1 MGRERR
7 LHGMRLR
14 LRRPSRCGGAWPRR
28 PSGRGLPPGG
38 ALAAG
43 TGQPSPSGRAHRGPG
58 GLAGGRRDPRVGH
71 SPNGQLA
78 PDLRH
83 VPQQHRRPAGRH
95 LPGRARVGATI
106 DTTASLCHGPSLM
119 ALQEVGESTCTL
131 GEVKNRADLVVFW
144 GIEPGREPPASLRAL
159 FRPPGGTIHSPRPG
173 RSHPRRGGREGDRQ
187 RPGGG
192 PVRAGAAGR
201 RF

>member
-95 LPGRARVGATI
+95 LPGRARRGHHRHDRLALSRPVPHGAPGSRRI
-106 DTTASLCHGPSLM
+106 HLHVRGS
-119 ALQEVGESTCTL
+119 QEPGRSRGL
-131 GEVKNRADLVVFW
+131 L